1 VTMGVGPG
9 AEMRPIARRVQVIQV
24 NQPAGDRARHQD
36 GVEDTVGELEP
47 SLSRSEFTG
56 YASDIFP
63 LGIRPERGLLRLA
76 R

>member
-1 VTMGVGPG
+1 MSQ
-9 AEMRPIARRVQVIQV
+9 EELFARIYVDADLTPRIVSALRQRGYECRS
-24 NQPAGDRARHQD
+24 AL
-36 GVEDTVGELEP
+36 EDTVGELEP

-56 YASDIFP
+56 YASDNFP